1 MNIPKIDFVIR
12 LIKCAIQRKFNIC
25 GWFLVII
32 SRATRTLAALSVT
45 IAPTLSTPI
54 LSKTFSISEAK
65 NSPVW

>member
-25 GWFLVII
+25 GCFLVII
-32 SRATRTLAALSVT
+32 SRATQTLAALSIT
-45 IAPTLSTPI
+45 IASTLSTPI
-54 LSKTFSISEAK
+54 LSKTFFISEAR